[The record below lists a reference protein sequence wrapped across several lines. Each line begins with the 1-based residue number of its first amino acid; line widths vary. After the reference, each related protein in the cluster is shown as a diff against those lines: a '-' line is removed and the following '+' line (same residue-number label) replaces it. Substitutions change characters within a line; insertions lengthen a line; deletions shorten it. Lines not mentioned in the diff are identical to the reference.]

1 MQRAA
6 ELSQGSP
13 RAQPKR
19 ANICGILLAAGASKR
34 FGSDKLMHPL
44 AGQTPVAVAALASLR
59 AAIPHVIAVVR
70 PGVPALENRLSEAGA
85 TVIMC
90 ANAVDGMGA
99 SLATAVAASGDVAG
113 WVIALA
119 DMPYVRPETIVKVAA
134 SLAAGAAIV
143 APAYRG
149 ERGHPVG
156 VSARFRA
163 QLEAL
168 SGDEGARAVLK
179 QNAALIK
186 LIEVD
191 DPGVCRDI
199 DTPEDLR

>member
-1 MQRAA
+1 MAA
-6 ELSQGSP
+6 H
-13 RAQPKR
+13 
-19 ANICGILLAAGASKR
+19 ICGVLLAAGASKR

-44 AGQTPVAVAALASLR
+44 AGGTPVAAAALANLR
-59 AAIPHVIAVVR
+59 SALPHVIAVVR
-70 PGVPALENRLSEAGA
+70 PGATMLENLLSEAGA
-85 TVIMC
+85 TVILC
-90 ANAVDGMGA
+90 TNADEGMGA
-99 SLATAVAASGDVAG
+99 SLATAVGASGDVSG

-119 DMPYVRPETIVKVAA
+119 DMPYILPATIGKIAA
-134 SLAAGAAIV
+134 SLTAGAAIV

-168 SGDEGARAVLK
+168 RGDEGARSVLK
-179 QNAALIK
+179 ENATLVK

-199 DTPEDLR
+199 DMPADL

>member
-1 MQRAA
+1 MA
-6 ELSQGSP
+6 
-13 RAQPKR
+13 

-44 AGQTPVAVAALASLR
+44 AGQTPVALAALANLR
-59 AAIPHVIAVVR
+59 AAIPHVLAVVR
-70 PGVPALENRLSEAGA
+70 PGASMLENRLSEAGA
-85 TVIMC
+85 TVILC
-90 ANAVDGMGA
+90 ARADEGMGA

-119 DMPYVRPETIVKVAA
+119 DMPYIRPETIRNIAA

-143 APAYRG
+143 APAYHG

-156 VSARFRA
+156 LSSQFRR

-168 SGDEGARAVLK
+168 RGDEGARSILRL
-179 QNAALIK
+179 NAGSVTLID
-186 LIEVD
+186 VD
-191 DPGVCRDI
+191 DPGICRDI
-199 DTPEDLR
+199 DTPDDLRQTAAIGPTRDNRQD

>member
-1 MQRAA
+1 M
-6 ELSQGSP
+6 G
-13 RAQPKR
+13 

-34 FGSDKLMHPL
+34 FGSDKLLHPL
-44 AGQTPVAVAALASLR
+44 AGQTPVALAALANLR
-59 AAIPHVIAVVR
+59 SVIPHVIAVVR
-70 PGVPALENRLSEAGA
+70 PGVPVLENLLSEAGA
-85 TVIMC
+85 TVILC
-90 ANAVDGMGA
+90 ANADEGMGA
-99 SLATAVAASGDVAG
+99 SLSTAVTASGDVAG

-119 DMPYVRPETIVKVAA
+119 DMPYIRPQTIGKIAA

-143 APAYRG
+143 APAYRA

-156 VSARFRA
+156 LSARFRA

-168 SGDEGARAVLK
+168 RGDEGARSVLA
-179 QNAALIK
+179 QNAGLIK

-199 DTPEDLR
+199 DVPDDLR

>member
-1 MQRAA
+1 MA
-6 ELSQGSP
+6 
-13 RAQPKR
+13 

-34 FGSDKLMHPL
+34 FGSDKLLYPL
-44 AGQTPVAVAALASLR
+44 AGGTPVAVAALANLR

-70 PGVPALENRLSEAGA
+70 PGVPILENRLSEAGA
-85 TVIMC
+85 TVILC
-90 ANAVDGMGA
+90 ANADEGMGA
-99 SLATAVAASGDVAG
+99 SLATAVAASGEVAG

-119 DMPYVRPETIVKVAA
+119 DMPYIRPETIAKIAA

-156 VSARFRA
+156 LSARFRA

-168 SGDEGARAVLK
+168 RGDEGARSVLRE
-179 QNAALIK
+179 NADLVK
-186 LIEVD
+186 LIDVD

-199 DTPEDLR
+199 DTPADL

>member
-1 MQRAA
+1 MA
-6 ELSQGSP
+6 
-13 RAQPKR
+13 
-19 ANICGILLAAGASKR
+19 ANICGVLLAAGASKR

-44 AGQTPVAVAALASLR
+44 AGQIPVAVAALANLR
-59 AAIPHVIAVVR
+59 SAIPHVIAVVR
-70 PGVPALENRLSEAGA
+70 PGVPVLENRLSEAGA
-85 TVIMC
+85 TVILC
-90 ANAVDGMGA
+90 VNADEGMGA

-119 DMPYVRPETIVKVAA
+119 DMPYIRPETIAKIAA
-134 SLAAGAAIV
+134 SLIAGAAIV

-149 ERGHPVG
+149 ARGHPVG

-163 QLEAL
+163 QLESL
-168 SGDEGARAVLK
+168 RGDEGARSVLRE
-179 QNAALIK
+179 NAALVK

-199 DTPEDLR
+199 DTPADL

>member
-1 MQRAA
+1 M
-6 ELSQGSP
+6 G
-13 RAQPKR
+13 

-34 FGSDKLMHPL
+34 FGSDKLLHPL
-44 AGQTPVAVAALASLR
+44 AGLTPVAAAALANLR
-59 AAIPHVIAVVR
+59 SALPHVIAVVR
-70 PGVPALENRLSEAGA
+70 PGATTLENLLSEAGA
-85 TVIMC
+85 TVILC
-90 ANAVDGMGA
+90 TNADEGMGA
-99 SLATAVAASGDVAG
+99 SLATAVGASGDVAG

-119 DMPYVRPETIVKVAA
+119 DMPYILPATIGKIAA

-168 SGDEGARAVLK
+168 RVDEGARSVLTE
-179 QNAALIK
+179 NPGLVK
-186 LIEVD
+186 LIDVD

-199 DTPEDLR
+199 DTPDDLRQAR

>member
-1 MQRAA
+1 MA
-6 ELSQGSP
+6 
-13 RAQPKR
+13 

-34 FGSDKLMHPL
+34 FGSDKLIQPL
-44 AGQTPVAVAALASLR
+44 GQTTVAVTALANLR
-59 AAIPHVIAVVR
+59 AVIPHVIAVVR
-70 PGVPALENRLSEAGA
+70 PGVPLLENRLSEAGA
-85 TVIMC
+85 TVLLC
-90 ANAVDGMGA
+90 VDAGEGMGR

-113 WVIALA
+113 WVVALA
-119 DMPYVRPETIVKVAA
+119 DMPYIRPESIGKIAA

-156 VSARFRA
+156 LSARFRA

-168 SGDEGARAVLK
+168 RGVVGARSVLD
-179 QNAALIK
+179 QNARLVK

-199 DTPEDLR
+199 DTPKDLRRA

>member
-1 MQRAA
+1 MA
-6 ELSQGSP
+6 
-13 RAQPKR
+13 

-34 FGSDKLMHPL
+34 FGSDKLLHPL
-44 AGQTPVAVAALASLR
+44 NGQAPVALAALASLR

-70 PGVPALENRLSEAGA
+70 PGAQQLANRLSEAGA
-85 TVIMC
+85 TVILC
-90 ANAVDGMGA
+90 ANAEDGMGT

-119 DMPYVRPETIVKVAA
+119 DMPYIRPQTIGKIAA
-134 SLAAGAAIV
+134 SLAAGAAIA

-156 VSARFRA
+156 LSSQFRG

-168 SGDEGARAVLK
+168 GGDEGARSI
-179 QNAALIK
+179 IK
-186 LIEVD
+186 LNSSLVTLIEVD

-199 DTPEDLR
+199 DTPADL

>member
-1 MQRAA
+1 
-6 ELSQGSP
+6 
-13 RAQPKR
+13 
-19 ANICGILLAAGASKR
+19 
-34 FGSDKLMHPL
+34 MHPL
-44 AGQTPVAVAALASLR
+44 AGQIPVAVAALANLR
-59 AAIPHVIAVVR
+59 AAVPQVIAVVR
-70 PGVPALENRLSEAGA
+70 PGVPALENCLSEAGA
-85 TVIMC
+85 TVIVC
-90 ANAVDGMGA
+90 ADADEGMGA

-119 DMPYVRPETIVKVAA
+119 DMPYIRSATIGRIAA

-156 VSARFRA
+156 LSARFRA
-163 QLEAL
+163 PLEAL
-168 SGDEGARAVLK
+168 RGDEGARAVLRK
-179 QNAALIK
+179 NASLVE

-199 DTPEDLR
+199 DTPADL

>member
-1 MQRAA
+1 
-6 ELSQGSP
+6 
-13 RAQPKR
+13 
-19 ANICGILLAAGASKR
+19 
-34 FGSDKLMHPL
+34 MHPL
-44 AGQTPVAVAALASLR
+44 AGQIPVALASLASLR
-59 AAIPHVIAVVR
+59 SGVPHVIAVVR
-70 PGVPALENRLSEAGA
+70 PGAPLLANRLSEAGA
-85 TVIMC
+85 TVILC
-90 ANAVDGMGA
+90 TNADEGMGA

-119 DMPYVRPETIVKVAA
+119 DMPYIRPETIARIAA

-156 VSARFRA
+156 MSVRFRA

-168 SGDEGARAVLK
+168 RGDEGARSVLK
-179 QNAALIK
+179 AHTGLIK

-199 DTPEDLR
+199 DRPSDL

>member
-1 MQRAA
+1 MA
-6 ELSQGSP
+6 
-13 RAQPKR
+13 

-34 FGSDKLMHPL
+34 FGSDKLLHRLP
-44 AGQTPVAVAALASLR
+44 GGTPVAAAALANLR
-59 AAIPHVIAVVR
+59 AALPHVIAVVR
-70 PGVPALENRLSEAGA
+70 PGAAALENLLSEAGA
-85 TVIMC
+85 TVIQC
-90 ANAVDGMGA
+90 VNAEEGMGA
-99 SLATAVAASGDVAG
+99 SLAAAVSASGDASG

-119 DMPYVRPETIVKVAA
+119 DMPYIRPQTIEQVAA
-134 SLAAGAAIV
+134 ALAAGADIV

-156 VSARFRA
+156 LSARFRA

-168 SGDEGARAVLK
+168 HGDEGARALLK
-179 QNAALIK
+179 QNASLIE

-199 DTPEDLR
+199 DTPADL